1 MKKIITQAAVSLRPG
16 QEVSLDGGITWG
28 RVKHVQAL
36 VVMEDDTKRSVRP
49 TSVAMIRE
57 DDPELCPNGQPI
69 GTECREI
76 DPCEMCQQDLDEE
89 GDKIE
94 ASMGLRKPV
103 VEDDDEDDEDYDI
116 RGCRGCEGTCCTGV
130 NGIPCSC

>member
-1 MKKIITQAAVSLRPG
+1 MTKRIETSVSLLRTGQKVDFGEGKAQGTIRSIKVRIELEGGMVILRDHWAAVT
-16 QEVSLDGGITWG
+16 VID
-28 RVKHVQAL
+28 
-36 VVMEDDTKRSVRP
+36 
-49 TSVAMIRE
+49 
-57 DDPELCPNGQPI
+57 DDPELCPNGQPW

-94 ASMGLRKPV
+94 ASMGLRESV
-103 VEDDDEDDEDYDI
+103 VEDDDEDDEPESDG
-116 RGCRGCEGTCCTGV
+116 RCHGCEGTCCTGV